1 MGRTNGNSNSLK
13 ELGKNNQEYDLFV
26 NNSEASKSA
35 EYKLRQC
42 GVQIL
47 VSQVDNPYDMMD
59 FRELPTLIGEKG
71 YWSGFDAIERFI
83 ANECERELA

>member
-1 MGRTNGNSNSLK
+1 MGRTNGNSMK
-13 ELGKNNQEYDLFV
+13 GPDTNNQEYDLFV
-26 NNSEASKSA
+26 NNSEASRSA

-47 VSQVDNPYDMMD
+47 VNQVDNPYDMID

-83 ANECERELA
+83 ANECEHELA